1 MSRHQGPVLADTNVI
16 LEAHRIHAWRALSRC
31 YAVETVEECVT
42 ETQTGFQNRPPEH
55 QVDPQQ
61 LRDDLSAV
69 HSVGPQEFAA
79 LAPRTD
85 DIRLDPGERE
95 LWAHALGRKDDWM
108 LCGPDRTS
116 LLCGIRL
123 GFRER
128 MVSLERLL
136 EDAGHR
142 PRRPLHD
149 NHTRQWLRKALN
161 ELAALERETA

>member
-1 MSRHQGPVLADTNVI
+1 MSRHQGPILVDTNVI
-16 LEAHRIHAWRALSRC
+16 LEAHRVHAWRALSRG
-31 YAVETVEECVT
+31 YAVETVEECIT
-42 ETQTGFQNRPPEH
+42 ETQTGFQNRALE
-55 QVDPQQ
+55 QQIDPQQ

-95 LWAHALGRKDDWM
+95 LWAHTLGRKDNWM
-108 LCGPDRTS
+108 LCGPDKAS

-123 GFRER
+123 GCREW

-142 PRRPLHD
+142 LRRPLRD
-149 NHTRQWLRKALN
+149 NYTKRWLRKTLN
-161 ELAALERETA
+161 ELAALERETP